1 VLVLFAGTVG
11 LAVIPNNRMIG
22 PLFMIGIYG
31 KTICSG
37 TGNGVGLY
45 VRALNPH
52 LTAAQL
58 LGGLFCRALADR
70 PAGSIR
76 SAVVR
81 PNGCK
86 WPGKASLRHFGLGF
100 LKIAI

>member
-1 VLVLFAGTVG
+1 VLALVLFAGTIG
-11 LAVIPNNRMIG
+11 FERECPPVIPNNR

-52 LTAAQL
+52 LT
-58 LGGLFCRALADR
+58 
-70 PAGSIR
+70 
-76 SAVVR
+76 
-81 PNGCK
+81 
-86 WPGKASLRHFGLGF
+86 
-100 LKIAI
+100 

>member
-52 LTAAQL
+52 LT
-58 LGGLFCRALADR
+58 
-70 PAGSIR
+70 
-76 SAVVR
+76 
-81 PNGCK
+81 
-86 WPGKASLRHFGLGF
+86 
-100 LKIAI
+100 